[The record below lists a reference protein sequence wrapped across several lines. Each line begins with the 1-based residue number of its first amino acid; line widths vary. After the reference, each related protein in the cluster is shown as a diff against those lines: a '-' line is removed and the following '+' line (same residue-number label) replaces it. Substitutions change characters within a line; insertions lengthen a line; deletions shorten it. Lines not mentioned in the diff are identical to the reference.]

1 MQACAVSEISP
12 AATSLRSW
20 TAAGLT
26 VLHEAFLRYRASL
39 YGTDFFEL
47 VIYHA
52 FMIFLAELAFKSDRL
67 LVDYAKARCEKE
79 KPFRLCRQ

>member
-20 TAAGLT
+20 TAAGVT

-39 YGTDFFEL
+39 YGTDFFESI
-47 VIYHA
+47 V
-52 FMIFLAELAFKSDRL
+52 L
-67 LVDYAKARCEKE
+67 LTSEGYWIIKH
-79 KPFRLCRQ
+79 L